1 MKKLY
6 LLLLPLLLIH
16 SIQAQ
21 ECNTYALHWDLD
33 QNKEYITELDPL
45 TGEVTKLDSIPN
57 VIMIQHGFSAINPD
71 QGIYYF
77 YGIDNAY
84 NGKLYGLNLQNGGI
98 QTAVNFP
105 PSNINGNII
114 EMHYHPFNG
123 LLYALHWDFEEEME
137 YFISINPQN
146 GEVIKI
152 QSLADVHL
160 IQMDY
165 SALDHLSDHYYFMGI
180 DYNNDARLYTI
191 DINTGAIIFDPL
203 FSSNEING
211 GVNELE
217 VNPWRGTLYS
227 LHYDQAESMEY
238 FVQINPETASV
249 TKLGSLPGI
258 QFIQSGFSAINTLD
272 GEYYFYGIDEN
283 GDGVFHTINIFT
295 GEILNS
301 VDIYGDVS
309 GGLKELQFPN
319 VSPVIPSIS
328 QTAICDTDSALILA
342 PEEFSQ
348 YSWSNGSTEDHIYVS
363 DSSQYH
369 LILTKD
375 YGCYIEIE
383 PMPLQVY
390 DCDEYVDSV
399 LEIHDTCFFDAAH
412 INMAFMSNQEIIDG
426 LISIDWNFISI
437 HADTIMINSVYE
449 FNENGLY
456 EIIIGFDCE
465 NRSGI
470 DYYSDMLV
478 VDHLNHTY
486 LDESTQQTEISVFPN
501 PSQDICTINTNK
513 LSEHSILRIYNSL
526 HQLVMEQNINKNSLQ
541 LDIQDWSKGI
551 YFVNITNGTNSQT
564 IKLIKN

>member
-1 MKKLY
+1 MKNLY
-6 LLLLPLLLIH
+6 LLVFYLFVVYSL
-16 SIQAQ
+16 QAQ

-33 QNKEYITELDPL
+33 QNTEFITQLDPIS
-45 TGEVTKLDSIPN
+45 GEVIKLDSIPSIN
-57 VIMIQHGFSAINPD
+57 MVQHGFSAINPD

-77 YGIDNAY
+77 HGLDDGNS
-84 NGKLYGLNLQNGGI
+84 GKLYSLNLHDGSI
-98 QTAVNFP
+98 QTAVDFP
-105 PSNINGNII
+105 PADINGNLI

-123 LLYALHWDFEEEME
+123 LLYALHWDNEEEME
-137 YFISINPQN
+137 YFVSINPQN

-152 QSLADVHL
+152 QSLVDVHL

-165 SALDHLSDHYYFMGI
+165 SALDHLNDRYYFMGI

-191 DINTGAIIFDPL
+191 DINTEAIIFDPL

-217 VNPWRGTLYS
+217 VNTGRGTLYS
-227 LHYDQAESMEY
+227 LHYDQVESMEY
-238 FVQINPETASV
+238 FVQINPETASI
-249 TKLGSLPGI
+249 TKLGSFPSI
-258 QFIQSGFSAINTLD
+258 QFIQSGFSAINTLK

-283 GDGVFHTINIFT
+283 GDGVFHTVNIFS
-295 GEILNS
+295 GEITNS
-301 VDIYGDVS
+301 VDIYGDFN

-319 VSPVIPSIS
+319 ISPVIPKIS

-363 DSSQYH
+363 DSSQYN
-369 LILTKD
+369 LILTKG
-375 YGCYIEIE
+375 YGCFIEIE

-399 LEIHDTCFFDAAH
+399 LEIHDSCFFNASH
-412 INMAFMSNQEIIDG
+412 INKTFISNQEIIDDF
-426 LISIDWNFISI
+426 ISVDWNFITI

-456 EIIIGFDCE
+456 EIIIGFDCDNKSE
-465 NRSGI
+465 I
-470 DYYSDMLV
+470 DYYSNMLFV
-478 VDHLNHTY
+478 NHLTPTS
-486 LDESTQQTEISVFPN
+486 LEESSKKIEVSLFPN
-501 PSQDICTINTNK
+501 PSQDFFTIHTK
-513 LSEHSILRIYNSL
+513 GLADLSKLRIYNSL
-526 HQLVMEQNINKNSLQ
+526 YQLIIEQNLDGNKRQ
-541 LDIQDWSKGI
+541 FDIQEWPKGI
-551 YFVNITNGTNSQT
+551 YFVKISSKNTSQT

>member
-6 LLLLPLLLIH
+6 LLLLPLIIIH
-16 SIQAQ
+16 TIQAQ
-21 ECNTYALHWDLD
+21 ECNAYALHWDLD
-33 QNKEYITELDPL
+33 QNKEFITELDP
-45 TGEVTKLDSIPN
+45 TSGEVIKLDSIPD
-57 VIMIQHGFSAINPD
+57 VAMVQHGFSAINPD

-77 YGIDNAY
+77 HGLEDGNS
-84 NGKLYGLNLQNGGI
+84 GKLYSLNLQDGSML
-98 QTAVNFP
+98 TAVDFP

-114 EMHYHPFNG
+114 EMHYHPFTN
-123 LLYALHWDFEEEME
+123 LLYALHWDIEEEME

-152 QSLADVHL
+152 QSLANVHL

-165 SALDHLSDHYYFMGI
+165 SALDHLNDRYYFMGI
-180 DYNNDARLYTI
+180 DDNNDARLYTI
-191 DINTGAIIFDPL
+191 DINTGSIIFDPL
-203 FSSNEING
+203 FSSNELNG

-227 LHYDQAESMEY
+227 LHYDQVESLEY

-249 TKLGSLPGI
+249 TKLGSLPSI
-258 QFIQSGFSAINTLD
+258 QFIQSGFSAINTLN

-283 GDGVFHTINIFT
+283 GDGVFHTVDIFS
-295 GEILNS
+295 GEITNS
-301 VDIYGDVS
+301 VDIYGDFN

-319 VSPVIPSIS
+319 ISPVIPNIS

-348 YSWSNGSTEDHIYVS
+348 YNWSNGSTEDHIYIS
-363 DSSQYH
+363 DSSQYN

-390 DCDEYVDSV
+390 DCDEYVESI
-399 LEIHDTCFFDAAH
+399 LEIHDTCFFDATD
-412 INMAFMSNQEIIDG
+412 INMTFISNQEIIDD

-456 EIIIGFDCE
+456 EVIIGFDCE
-465 NRSGI
+465 NKSEI
-470 DYYSDMLV
+470 EYYSDMLV
-478 VDHLNHTY
+478 VDHLTPTY
-486 LDESTQQTEISVFPN
+486 LNEPTQHTEVSLFPN
-501 PSQDICTINTNK
+501 PSQGILTINTKSLPELSK
-513 LSEHSILRIYNSL
+513 LKIYNSI
-526 HQLVMEQNINKNSLQ
+526 HQLLIEKDITENSMR
-541 LDIQDWSKGI
+541 LDIEEWPKGI
-551 YFVNITNGTNSQT
+551 YLVNISNENSSQT